1 VVTAYPLLSPQRAAL
16 SAVLQSLITPSLGCE
31 YREDRV
37 LLAGI
42 RVSIG
47 DWVLGANLHEELE
60 FFAQAAAHAEIPR
73 A

>member
-1 VVTAYPLLSPQRAAL
+1 
-16 SAVLQSLITPSLGCE
+16 
-31 YREDRV
+31 
-37 LLAGI
+37 
-42 RVSIG
+42 VSIG